1 MSKTEELKA
10 LFEEWKDCHA
20 NESDNEYL
28 EYHKEEKGSPNY
40 IPKQNFISDWIL
52 DEPKYNAAQ
61 TKILYIAKECN
72 AYKLK
77 KADKDKEIEEEIDL
91 DYEDFWAKKE
101 VEDCVYRNIPLTN
114 TLLKGIAML
123 NNAIINNDYFK
134 PNKNPASLL
143 NIAFMNLNKRGG
155 LNNCVWDTLY
165 GYVEK
170 YKDKI
175 SEQIRIIDPDIIIC
189 CGQSVKEDIVDKF
202 HLAETKVKVVWAYHP
217 SYRRISDISKLE
229 KLKENM
235 ENAGLVIDTDNN
247 L

>member
-1 MSKTEELKA
+1 MSKTEELKT

-20 NESDNEYL
+20 NESDDEYYK
-28 EYHKEEKGSPNY
+28 YHKQKKDTSPDY
-40 IPKQNFISDWIL
+40 IPKENFVCDGIL
-52 DEPKYNAAQ
+52 DEFKFNVARP
-61 TKILYIAKECN
+61 KILYIAKECN
-72 AYKLK
+72 LDVRHY
-77 KADKDKEIEEEIDL
+77 IETDPSA
-91 DYEDFWAKKE
+91 FWAIKDF
-101 VEDCVYRNIPLTN
+101 EDNNLPI
-114 TLLKGIAML
+114 LLKGIAML
-123 NNAIINNDYFK
+123 NNAIINNDYLK
-134 PNKNPASLL
+134 PNKNSASLL

-155 LNNCVWDTLY
+155 LKNCVWDTLY

-202 HLAETKVKVVWAYHP
+202 HLAEAKVKVVWAYHP

-247 L
+247 P